1 MDTRLIHS
9 YLYNLGIQGVSALI
23 KPQTF
28 SLIVQKKKTEST
40 ILSHKLQT
48 QNEHYVSLF
57 CYPNYWPHWWHH
69 NAALYAHVFP
79 LQMLSISFPI
89 YTSTLWCHTVSSQC
103 VWHMYL
109 PPVRGRRYMYTH
121 STERKAMELCTRI
134 GIAWKVTVQS
144 CIQRELLDDSRVGW
158 NYQCSS
164 QKFTS
169 KWCIIG
175 MKHPLL
181 LKC

>member
-9 YLYNLGIQGVSALI
+9 YLYNLGIQGASALI

-28 SLIVQKKKTEST
+28 SLIVQKKNLNQRFYHTNYKLKTNIMWACFV
-40 ILSHKLQT
+40 ILIIDHIGDIIMLHCMHMSFPFRCYL
-48 QNEHYVSLF
+48 YPSLF
-57 CYPNYWPHWWHH
+57 IQAHCDVTLCHH
-69 NAALYAHVFP
+69 
-79 LQMLSISFPI
+79 S
-89 YTSTLWCHTVSSQC
+89 

-109 PPVRGRRYMYTH
+109 LPARGRRYMYTH